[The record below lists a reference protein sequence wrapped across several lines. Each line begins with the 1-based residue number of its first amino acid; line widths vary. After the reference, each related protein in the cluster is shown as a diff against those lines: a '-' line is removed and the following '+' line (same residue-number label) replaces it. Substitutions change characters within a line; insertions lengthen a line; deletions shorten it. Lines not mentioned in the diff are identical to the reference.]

1 MSKLKERKTKRHARN
16 VGITEIENTIVL
28 LGMLLIPFCH
38 SHQVLE
44 KDHIIS
50 GVCIVDTEIKKFL
63 YMSLSSHRWLSLTIA
78 WEWKIEILFLRW
90 KKVLIFKNLEWID
103 SLE

>member
-1 MSKLKERKTKRHARN
+1 MR
-16 VGITEIENTIVL
+16 ITEIENTIVL
-28 LGMLLIPFCH
+28 LGMFLIPFCH

-63 YMSLSSHRWLSLTIA
+63 YMCVSSHRWLSQTIA
-78 WEWKIEILFLRW
+78 WGWKIEIVFLEWNRVLLFED
-90 KKVLIFKNLEWID
+90 LEWID